1 MSSLSKSNY
10 IFKAKTREA
19 FVVKILGEL
28 LNNTLSMSPFR
39 INEKGIFLLQ
49 SDGKNHQMIDIAL
62 YRDRFMSYHCEY
74 PINFNVN
81 SSHLYKMLKN
91 IRKKD
96 GITLFIT
103 EQDTLKLGICV
114 ENEDNNRVV
123 TYIRITPTQLTTI
136 DKPEE
141 YENPIIMTS
150 KEFQKMKT
158 LHNLSQ
164 IMTVTY
170 KPQYINFFCDAGELY
185 SRSVSIGTNTNEEE
199 NSLEKVY
206 KQDFYTSYITS
217 LTKCA
222 GQSGIVQVYVHEDY
236 GMKIKM
242 NAGNIGD
249 ITIYI
254 KSKEMIDE
262 EEQQKRPK
270 LDDEDEEYEDV
281 ETWRDNEETDEK
293 YYRRDIIN
301 DENDIEEIN
310 MEQLS
315 FNNQDI
321 ESLTSQ
327 KRKDKKRL

>member
-1 MSSLSKSNY
+1 MSKKYNY

-39 INEKGIFLLQ
+39 INDKGIFLLQ
-49 SDGKNHQMIDIAL
+49 SDGKNHQMIDISL
-62 YRDRFMSYHCEY
+62 FRDKFNDYVCSR

-81 SSHLYKMLKN
+81 SSHLYRMLKN

-103 EQDTLKLGICV
+103 EPEKPSDPLKLGICV
-114 ENEDNNRVV
+114 ENDENNKVV

-164 IMTVTY
+164 VMTVSY

-185 SRSVSIGTNTNEEE
+185 SRSVSIGN
-199 NSLEKVY
+199 NSSEDDIKTEKQY
-206 KQDFYTSYITS
+206 KQEYYTSYITS

-222 GQSGIVQVYVHEDY
+222 GQSGIVQVYVHEDC

-249 ITIYI
+249 ITVYI
-254 KSKEMIDE
+254 KSKEMIDSE
-262 EEQQKRPK
+262 ENMNRP
-270 LDDEDEEYEDV
+270 LDENEDDEYDEGVYVSRQQEEKNNYISELN
-281 ETWRDNEETDEK
+281 EHENDNELSSK
-293 YYRRDIIN
+293 LNNMNIQ
-301 DENDIEEIN
+301 EN
-310 MEQLS
+310 LKV
-315 FNNQDI
+315 
-321 ESLTSQ
+321 
-327 KRKDKKRL
+327 KRVKKLN